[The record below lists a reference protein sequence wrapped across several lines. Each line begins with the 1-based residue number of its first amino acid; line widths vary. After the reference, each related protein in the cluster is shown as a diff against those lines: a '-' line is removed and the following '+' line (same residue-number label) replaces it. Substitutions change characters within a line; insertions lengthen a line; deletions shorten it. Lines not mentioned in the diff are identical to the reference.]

1 MRTGTIISREGRS
14 VRVVRLSRWNSAG
27 KLRRVGMEGMAA
39 LKPMSQRGPLFR
51 RVVLALIV
59 VFAPLTFLA
68 AAIKGKK
75 A

>member
-1 MRTGTIISREGRS
+1 
-14 VRVVRLSRWNSAG
+14 
-27 KLRRVGMEGMAA
+27 MEGMAA